1 MVFNLAWGNA
11 GEQTITV
18 SSNGFYISVGLL
30 KPVWEFG
37 LLCQMLYLIDKATTP
52 TATIGFLQ
60 CGDIKVLQYIGDTI
74 KGGGSLLVWAKMLPT
89 TSEVVMIAAGL
100 NTDLN
105 IEGDEIE
112 LIRGPVCCRQGR
124 EKIG

>member
-1 MVFNLAWGNA
+1 
-11 GEQTITV
+11 
-18 SSNGFYISVGLL
+18 
-30 KPVWEFG
+30 
-37 LLCQMLYLIDKATTP
+37 
-52 TATIGFLQ
+52 
-60 CGDIKVLQYIGDTI
+60 
-74 KGGGSLLVWAKMLPT
+74 
-89 TSEVVMIAAGL
+89 MIAAGL